1 MLTQTPEREEMTL
14 AEAVAVL
21 NRERHDFDADGNG
34 YPWVILDD
42 GEYVN
47 IYSSHRGYG
56 ARVIRAF
63 EAIAI
68 AEKYE
73 RLRARETPER
83 ERTADEFSDGIDRK
97 AAVANRG

>member
-1 MLTQTPEREEMTL
+1 MPTQTPEQEMTL

-21 NRERHDFDADGNG
+21 NERR
-34 YPWVILDD
+34 
-42 GEYVN
+42 
-47 IYSSHRGYG
+47 HRGFDDLFPGWEVMTDSAAGPYVRAIP
-56 ARVIRAF
+56 ARCKYFSAF